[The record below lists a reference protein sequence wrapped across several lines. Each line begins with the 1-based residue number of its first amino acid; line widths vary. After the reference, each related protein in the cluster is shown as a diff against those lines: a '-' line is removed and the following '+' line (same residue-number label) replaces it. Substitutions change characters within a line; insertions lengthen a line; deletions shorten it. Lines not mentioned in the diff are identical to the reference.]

1 MGKRILFLFCF
12 LYVMQ
17 NALAQHHELSENKG
31 EIGLLM
37 GIASYKGDI
46 APDVQVF
53 YSNYGVFF
61 KKQLNNYVGI
71 RLNAE
76 MQKLGSN
83 DLLSSDP
90 YSFARAKKFEINS
103 VEVSAM
109 AEFYF
114 LNYILRSRDHKFS
127 PYLGFGIGY
136 IKNLETFIPTP
147 PPTPPPGARKT
158 IPLTFPINFGMKYN
172 ILGQFNL
179 FGEATYRF
187 TNIDDLDFVT
197 DIASTTTGYE
207 GGSPGNDHFF
217 TLKLGISYA
226 FNKIYGM
233 ELNKAQKNHNSIF
246 NRFKRK

>member
-1 MGKRILFLFCF
+1 MGKRILISLCF
-12 LYVMQ
+12 FYVVQTTM
-17 NALAQHHELSENKG
+17 AQHYELSENKV
-31 EIGLLM
+31 EIGLMTGL
-37 GIASYKGDI
+37 ASYNGDI

-53 YSNYGVFF
+53 KSNYGVFF

-76 MQKLGSN
+76 MQKFGSN

-136 IKNLETFIPTP
+136 IKNLETFLPTP
-147 PPTPPPGARKT
+147 PPDASKT
-158 IPLTFPINFGMKYN
+158 IPLTFPINFGIKYN

-187 TNIDDLDFVT
+187 TSIDDLDFVT
-197 DIASTTTGYE
+197 DSPIPPSTSVYE
-207 GGSPGNDHFF
+207 GGAPGNDQFF
-217 TLKLGISYA
+217 SLKLGISYA
-226 FNKIYGM
+226 FNKIYG
-233 ELNKAQKNHNSIF
+233 LGLKIDQQNRKSFF
-246 NRFKRK
+246 NWFKRK